1 MSKIRKFS
9 LKPFQ
14 IIYVCLAVLCL
25 QMAAVL
31 LLPGAA
37 RGGIW
42 LGAQAGLHYIPDTN
56 IVQKESPGF
65 QRTYENV
72 TFDTNFSGGLT
83 LGYDFVNKGFG
94 GNVWPD
100 WMKHVSLVLDL
111 TYEDIGFKHQWVNT
125 GSGVELTPCG
135 NVRMF
140 TITPMIIG
148 KYGFIP
154 DAEMPFGRLQPY
166 VGFGPG
172 VIISN
177 SDVSGLTVRGSNK
190 VDMAL
195 VVESGLRYML
205 SRNVSL
211 DAAFRYRTITTE
223 FGHSYDA
230 PGADEKIDLDFD
242 PKLYSVIFRV
252 AYHFSGNQPP
262 AAVNEPAKKNVYG
275 IISVGGGGFLPVGDL
290 DDFDKSYNG
299 TFSAGVTLGRLT
311 GLGIDISYRESDEK
325 TQYDDETTT
334 LSTIGLD
341 YLFYLQPNDW
351 RVQPYLAAGLG
362 LYFNH
367 LDRWKGQ
374 ELYVGT
380 GIGYG
385 VVGKAGIRF
394 FITDNLF
401 IGASAK
407 YFTNWQE
414 IKIRHTSPST
424 YYEDKTVDLGGLV
437 GHIELGLKF

>member
-14 IIYVCLAVLCL
+14 IIYVCSAVLCL
-25 QMAAVL
+25 QVAAVL

-37 RGGIW
+37 QGGMW
-42 LGAQAGLHYIPDTN
+42 LGAQAGTNYIPNTN
-56 IVQKESPGF
+56 IVQKESPGL
-65 QRTYENV
+65 QRTYEDV
-72 TFDTNFSGGLT
+72 AFDANFSGGLT

-100 WMKHVSLVLDL
+100 WMKYLSLVLDL
-111 TYEDIGFKHQWVNT
+111 TYEDIGFKHQWVKT

-135 NVRMF
+135 NVRML

-148 KYGFIP
+148 KYGFMP
-154 DAEMPFGRLQPY
+154 NAEMPFGRLQPY
-166 VGFGPG
+166 VGLGPG
-172 VIISN
+172 LIISN
-177 SDVSGLTVRGSNK
+177 PEVSGLIVRGSNK
-190 VDMAL
+190 VDMTL
-195 VVESGLRYML
+195 VFESGLRYML
-205 SRNVSL
+205 LRNVSL
-211 DAAFRYRTITTE
+211 DAAFRYRTINTE

-230 PGADEKIDLDFD
+230 LGADGKIDLDFD
-242 PKLYSVIFRV
+242 PKLYSFIFRV
-252 AYHFSGNQPP
+252 AYHFSEHQPP
-262 AAVNEPAKKNVYG
+262 AAVNEPARKNVYG
-275 IISVGGGGFLPVGDL
+275 IISVGGGGFFPAGEL
-290 DDFDKSYNG
+290 DDFDKGYNA
-299 TFSAGVTLGRLT
+299 TFGAGVTLGRLM
-311 GLGIDISYRESDEK
+311 GLGIDVSYRESEEK
-325 TQYDDETTT
+325 KQYNDETTK

-367 LDRWKGQ
+367 LDCWNGQ
-374 ELYVGT
+374 ALYVGT

-394 FITDNLF
+394 FITDNIF

-407 YFTNWQE
+407 YFTNRQG
-414 IKIRHTSPST
+414 IKIQHTSPYN
-424 YYEDKTVDLGGLV
+424 YYEDKTLDLGGLV